1 MTPHHS
7 RIEYGDSLRLRP
19 HLSKIVDRAVVKFV
33 NRFNHEPDDL
43 GGFDDPLFHLP
54 RPAESTARMCAFR
67 RWHGADWWM
76 VLHED
81 AGAVPAGWTVTRRV
95 TILPDSMEPDTL
107 DFLPD
112 LVVTRG
118 GARFILPQHKPR
130 YHEIRRQVQL
140 FELYRL
146 LILETSNSEF
156 LDKFIID
163 HLSKAWEYTSL
174 FDPNEATVFVPG

>member
-54 RPAESTARMCAFR
+54 RPAESTPRMCAFR

-76 VLHED
+76 VLYEATIGD
-81 AGAVPAGWTVTRRV
+81 YAGGAVTRRV
-95 TILPDSMEPDTL
+95 TILPDSQEPDTL
-107 DFLPD
+107 NFLPD
-112 LVVTRG
+112 LVVTRR
-118 GARFILPQHKPR
+118 GARFVLPEYKLR
-130 YHEIRRQVQL
+130 YQEVPLQVSL
-140 FELYRL
+140 LWIYRL
-146 LILETSNSEF
+146 LVLETSDSEH
-156 LDKFIID
+156 LDNVIID
-163 HLSKAWEYTSL
+163 PLSRAWKYASE
-174 FDPNEATVFVPG
+174 FDPNDATVFVS